1 MTTYGIR
8 IRPRSHTGAGGWERG
23 KQFRRANTPSG
34 WTYWRDEWPTKAAA
48 EMRLAAYRAQGMTGH
63 VFEIDEL
70 TLVERSIWNAR
81 PARNVVRDDW
91 TNAPLVW
98 HHTADAYTGG
108 NRARNID
115 HAQSM
120 QYFHQ
125 NVRGWSDI
133 AYNFLVFPNG
143 DVLVG
148 RGFGVR
154 GAGAA
159 DGSREW
165 NKGYIHVAFVG
176 NFVEREP
183 TLAAQKAADLLVA
196 DLRQKGARIPKEY
209 GHGDLMATACPGRG
223 VRQVRDL

>member
-8 IRPRSHTGAGGWERG
+8 IRPRTHKGDGGWQRG

-34 WTYWRDEWPTKAAA
+34 WTYWRDEWPTRAAA
-48 EMRLAAYRAQGMTGH
+48 ELRLATYRAQGFVGH
-63 VFEIDEL
+63 VFEIDDL
-70 TLVERSIWNAR
+70 VLVERDVWNAR
-81 PARNVVRDDW
+81 APKSRVHDDW

-108 NRARNID
+108 NRASNVD
-115 HAQSM
+115 HAQAM

-125 NVRGWSDI
+125 NVRGWADI

-143 DVLVG
+143 DVFVG
-148 RGFGVR
+148 RGFEVR

-176 NFVEREP
+176 DFRTKEP
-183 TLAAQKAADLLVA
+183 TAAAVAASNLLVEH
-196 DLRQKGARIPKEY
+196 LRSRGARIPKQY
-209 GHGDLMATACPGRG
+209 GHGDLMATSCPGAG
-223 VRQVRDL
+223 VRKVKGL